1 MINNTLIKKIFEAAY
16 IQRWNDHLR
25 PSMGFTELDKQ
36 AHKVIIA
43 YVIGKIEEA
52 LGNNFS
58 WLKLI
63 EGSVFETLQ
72 RIITTDIKPP
82 IFYKLKS
89 VHGEKFNRWI
99 YSEIKEKSGIE
110 DNLFFENLD
119 KYLFDERYCFF
130 EKKILKAAHYL
141 ATYWEFKIIYDM
153 NKNLYGIEK
162 TRENI
167 LSEIENHYDL
177 VSVKEIMTI
186 RENTRNFIDLVGQ
199 LRFQQRWAHTPR
211 MPETSVLGH
220 MYIVAALGY
229 FDNFHLQIC
238 DRLKYNYFFG
248 GIFHDLP
255 EVMTRDII
263 SPVKRGVEG
272 LDELLKEIEIQ
283 QIKENVLPLL
293 PKTLHL
299 EIEYFVKDEFECKF
313 QEGGKTKFVSKDEL
327 FEKYNDDNFNPVD
340 GKKIKEYDIIA
351 AYFEALISIENGI
364 KPITLLQAKEN
375 MEKKYKFLNIFIN
388 E

>member
-1 MINNTLIKKIFEAAY
+1 
-16 IQRWNDHLR
+16 
-25 PSMGFTELDKQ
+25 
-36 AHKVIIA
+36 VIIS
-43 YVIGKIEEA
+43 YIIGKIEESI
-52 LGNNFS
+52 GS
-58 WLKLI
+58 KVDWLKLI

-89 VHGEKFNRWI
+89 VHGEKFNKWI
-99 YSEIKEKSGIE
+99 FSEIQSNSGIS
-110 DNLFFENLD
+110 DKKFFENLQN
-119 KYLFDERYCFF
+119 YLFDEKYCFF

-141 ATYWEFKIIYDM
+141 ATYWEFKIIYEM
-153 NKNLYGIEK
+153 NKNLYGIDK

-186 RENTRNFIDLVGQ
+186 RENIRNFIDLVGQ

-211 MPETSVLGH
+211 MPETSVIGH

-229 FDNFHLQIC
+229 FDNFNLKVC

-263 SPVKRGVEG
+263 SPVKKGVEG

-283 QIKENVLPLL
+283 QIRENLLPLL
-293 PKTLHL
+293 PKSFHD
-299 EIEYFVKDEFECKF
+299 EIEYFVKDEFECKLVD
-313 QEGGKTKFVSKDEL
+313 GVKIKFVDRDEL
-327 FEKYNDDNFNPVD
+327 FEKYNYDRFNPLD

-351 AYFEALISIENGI
+351 AYFEALISIESGI
-364 KPITLLQAKEN
+364 KPVTLIQAKEN
-375 MEKKYKFLNIFIN
+375 MEKKYKFLDDII
-388 E
+388 

>member
-1 MINNTLIKKIFEAAY
+1 MINSTLIKKLYEAAY

-25 PSMGFTELDKQ
+25 PSVGFTELDKQ

-43 YVIGKIEEA
+43 YIIGKIEESI
-52 LGNNFS
+52 GS
-58 WLKLI
+58 KVDWLKLI

-89 VHGEKFNRWI
+89 VHGEKFNKWI
-99 YSEIKEKSGIE
+99 FSEIQSNSGIS
-110 DNLFFENLD
+110 DKKFFENLQN
-119 KYLFDERYCFF
+119 YLFDEKYCFF

-141 ATYWEFKIIYDM
+141 ATYWEFKIIYEM
-153 NKNLYGIEK
+153 NKNLYGIDK

-186 RENTRNFIDLVGQ
+186 RENIRNFIDLVGQ

-211 MPETSVLGH
+211 MPETSVIGH

-229 FDNFHLQIC
+229 FDNFNLQVC

-263 SPVKRGVEG
+263 SPVKKGVEG

-283 QIKENVLPLL
+283 QIRENLLPLL
-293 PKTLHL
+293 PKSFHD
-299 EIEYFVKDEFECKF
+299 EIEYFVKDEFECKLID
-313 QEGGKTKFVSKDEL
+313 GVKIKLVDRDEL
-327 FEKYNDDNFNPVD
+327 FEKYNYDRFNPLD

-364 KPITLLQAKEN
+364 KPTTLIQAKEN
-375 MEKKYKFLNIFIN
+375 MEKKYKFLDDII
-388 E
+388 

>member
-1 MINNTLIKKIFEAAY
+1 MINSTLIKKLYEAAY

-25 PSMGFTELDKQ
+25 PSVGFTELDKQ

-43 YVIGKIEEA
+43 YIIGKIEESI
-52 LGNNFS
+52 GS
-58 WLKLI
+58 KVDWLKLI

-89 VHGEKFNRWI
+89 VHGEKFNKWI
-99 YSEIKEKSGIE
+99 FSEIQSNSGIS
-110 DNLFFENLD
+110 DKKFFENLQN
-119 KYLFDERYCFF
+119 YLFDEKYCFF

-141 ATYWEFKIIYDM
+141 ATYWEFKIIYEM
-153 NKNLYGIEK
+153 NKNLYGIDK

-186 RENTRNFIDLVGQ
+186 RENIRNFIDLVGQ

-211 MPETSVLGH
+211 MPETSVIGH

-229 FDNFHLQIC
+229 FDNFNLKVC

-263 SPVKRGVEG
+263 SPVKKGVEG

-283 QIKENVLPLL
+283 QIRENLLPLL
-293 PKTLHL
+293 PKSFHD
-299 EIEYFVKDEFECKF
+299 EIEYFVKDEFECKLID
-313 QEGGKTKFVSKDEL
+313 GVKIKLVDRDEL
-327 FEKYNDDNFNPVD
+327 FEKYNDDRFNPLD

-351 AYFEALISIENGI
+351 AYFEALVSIENGI
-364 KPITLLQAKEN
+364 KPTTLIQAKEN
-375 MEKKYKFLNIFIN
+375 MEKKYKFLDDII
-388 E
+388 

>member
-1 MINNTLIKKIFEAAY
+1 MINSILIKKLYEAAY

-25 PSMGFTELDKQ
+25 PAMGFTELDKQ
-36 AHKVIIA
+36 AHKLIIA
-43 YVIGKIEEA
+43 YVIGKIEES
-52 LGNNFS
+52 LGNKLN

-89 VHGEKFNRWI
+89 VYEDKFNSWI
-99 YSEIKEKSGIE
+99 YSEIKEKIKITE
-110 DNLFFENLD
+110 NIFLENLN
-119 KYLFDERYCFF
+119 KYMFDENYSSF

-141 ATYWEFKIIYDM
+141 ATFWEFKIIYDM
-153 NKNLYGIEK
+153 NKSLYGIEK
-162 TRENI
+162 TKESI
-167 LSEIENHYDL
+167 LSEIENHLEL
-177 VSVKEIMTI
+177 VSVKEILTI
-186 RENTRNFIDLVGQ
+186 RKNIKNFINLVGQ
-199 LRFQQRWAHTPR
+199 LRFQQRWSHTPR
-211 MPETSVLGH
+211 MPVTSVLGH

-229 FDNFHLQIC
+229 FDNFNLPVC

-263 SPVKRGVEG
+263 SPVKKGVEG

-283 QIKENVLPLL
+283 QIKENLLPLL
-293 PKTLHL
+293 PSFFHW
-299 EIEYFVKDEFECKF
+299 EMEYFLKDEFECKF
-313 QEGGKTKFVSKDEL
+313 TDGNEIKFVERDEL
-327 FEKYNDDNFNPVD
+327 LEKYNEDRYNPLD

-364 KPITLLQAKEN
+364 KPVSLVQAKEN
-375 MEKKYKFLNIFIN
+375 MEKKYKFISDLK
-388 E
+388 